1 MFGGAAALVRGLVAA
16 GVRERGCF
24 TLVLSGG
31 RTPERLY
38 ELLAAGASV
47 PWDRV
52 LVFWGD
58 ERFVPHDH
66 PESNCGMSRRSL
78 LSKVGIPEE
87 NVFPV
92 PTGAGTPEQA
102 AAVYEQTIRGETRIR
117 RDGDSP
123 SAPPS
128 FDLILLGMGKDGHT
142 ASLYPGGAAPDEK
155 SRLVRAVEAPDTGR
169 PHTGVQGAEAPGAH
183 AFEPPSG
190 RTFVR
195 SRITMTLPLIN
206 NSLNALLLVT
216 GEDKKETLRRVLTE
230 RPPGDTRQAHGE
242 RPGEPDAELPG
253 EWHPPP
259 PGEPHAA
266 PSGEPHPPPPGA
278 HHSGPQGEIHSE
290 PLPAQLLCP
299 RRTLYVFTDISI
311 WQI

>member
-1 MFGGAAALVRGLVAA
+1 MNRQISVYRERRDMFGGAAALVRGLVAA

-31 RTPERLY
+31 RTPESLY
-38 ELLAAGASV
+38 ELLAGAPV
-47 PWDRV
+47 PWDKM

-66 PESNCGMSRRSL
+66 PESNCGMARRSL
-78 LSKVGIPEE
+78 LSKVGMPEE

-92 PTGAGTPEQA
+92 PTGAGTPVQA

-117 RDGDSP
+117 RDGDSS

-142 ASLYPGGAAPDEK
+142 ASLYPGGSALGEK
-155 SRLVRAVEAPDTGR
+155 SRLVCAAEAPDTGR

-183 AFEPPSG
+183 AFESPPG

-195 SRITMTLPLIN
+195 NRITMTLPLIN
-206 NSLNALLLVT
+206 NSLYALLLVT

-230 RPPGDTRQAHGE
+230 RPPGDTRQTHGE
-242 RPGEPDAELPG
+242 RPGEPNAA
-253 EWHPPP
+253 P
-259 PGEPHAA
+259 PGEPHPGPA
-266 PSGEPHPPPPGA
+266 GELHP
-278 HHSGPQGEIHSE
+278 GPQGEFRSE
-290 PLPAQLLCP
+290 PLPAQLVCP
-299 RRTLYVFTDISI
+299 RHTLYVFTDISI